1 MAGVSALY
9 KQMPSDSPLSISVYA
24 PALAALALDTGQS
37 ELMNLARAQYGRA
50 CQRTNQALGDATES
64 LTDDTLASILHLGLF
79 EAVAFDSRS
88 SPTIWTAHIYGALEL
103 LKRRGLRQLDTVI
116 GRELYI
122 TTVEN
127 IRVSCAQQQIKVP
140 KDLVLLDAE
149 ASKLLDQA
157 RPGYRLRLILDDL
170 AEVRCKRRA
179 ESVSPNEII
188 NDCLRLEDM
197 VVSFCQNKLGPQ
209 LCKTVPPERASP
221 DAFDGREHR
230 YPNLAVAK
238 TWNTMRMIRL
248 FLCYWTMVAV
258 EALAG
263 PSHEEEQ
270 LSVRARG
277 TIQEMASDILASVPQ
292 FIHPTINTAARFLI
306 LPLIAVGEGPL
317 HLAPVSDEARLYAR
331 DSLRFLGTTGRMP
344 QALRAAEMLEEGGL
358 LEDWCVVNPSRLYGR
373 MLAN

>member
-1 MAGVSALY
+1 MAGLTLLY
-9 KQMPSDSPLSISVYA
+9 KHMPSDSPLSISVYA

-37 ELMNLARAQYGRA
+37 ELMNLARAQYGKA
-50 CQRTNQALGDATES
+50 CQRTNQALGDARES

-116 GRELYI
+116 GRDLYV

-140 KDLVLLDAE
+140 KDLIKLDSE
-149 ASKLLDQA
+149 ASKLLDQT

-179 ESVSPNEII
+179 ENVSPNEII
-188 NDCLRLEDM
+188 DDCLRLEDM
-197 VVSFCQNKLGPQ
+197 VLSFCQNKLGAQ
-209 LCKTVPPERASP
+209 LCKTVPPERASS

-248 FLCYWTMVAV
+248 FLCYWIMVAV
-258 EALAG
+258 DAKSEALAG
-263 PSHEEEQ
+263 PSPEEEQ
-270 LSVRARG
+270 LSHRARG
-277 TIQEMASDILASVPQ
+277 TIEEMAADILASVPQ
-292 FIHPTINTAARFLI
+292 FIHPCVNTAARFLI

-317 HLAPVSDEARLYAR
+317 PLAPVSDEARLYAR

-358 LEDWCVVNPSRLYGR
+358 LEDWYVVNL
-373 MLAN
+373 